1 MRIALL
7 LGAILYEPQNY
18 TGGEQGFFWRA
29 SRCSP
34 GVCSDNIG
42 VIRLGRLQQQAS
54 VKVSSEPG
62 GLSAI

>member
-1 MRIALL
+1 
-7 LGAILYEPQNY
+7 
-18 TGGEQGFFWRA
+18 
-29 SRCSP
+29 
-34 GVCSDNIG
+34 